1 MVESSI
7 DNPNSP
13 AALLHKLCCRLLGKE
28 DNSPEISEHFQYALR
43 VVGSRFAPTIATDE
57 FRVVERIKRKLLKEK
72 REVDIAVFSEL
83 YRKLAS
89 QPVLQNRWP
98 FYTLC

>member
-28 DNSPEISEHFQYALR
+28 NDLKGTIQRIDKPTCSFETNITAKAYVVLNMQTDHQKYPSTSSMLSE
-43 VVGSRFAPTIATDE
+43 
-57 FRVVERIKRKLLKEK
+57 
-72 REVDIAVFSEL
+72 
-83 YRKLAS
+83 
-89 QPVLQNRWP
+89 
-98 FYTLC
+98 

>member
-28 DNSPEISEHFQYALR
+28 TDSKGMIQRINKPTCSFESNIYAIKFYKLNLYLVIFPNADKSPEISQHFQYALR
-43 VVGSRFAPTIATDE
+43 VVGR
-57 FRVVERIKRKLLKEK
+57 
-72 REVDIAVFSEL
+72 
-83 YRKLAS
+83 
-89 QPVLQNRWP
+89 
-98 FYTLC
+98 